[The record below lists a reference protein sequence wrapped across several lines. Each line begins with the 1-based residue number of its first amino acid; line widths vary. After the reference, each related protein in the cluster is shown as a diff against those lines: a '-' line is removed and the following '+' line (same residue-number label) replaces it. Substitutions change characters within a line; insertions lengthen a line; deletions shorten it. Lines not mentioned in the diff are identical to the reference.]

1 MLRAYKFRLYPNAEQ
16 RAAIVSTMGACRF
29 VYNWSLELCK
39 NAHEV
44 GEKRPSAFDLNKRL
58 TVMKQENLW
67 LYDHPNQS
75 LQFAIRHMDA
85 AYQNFFRSFAKK
97 QGVGFPRFKSR
108 KNPVQSYQLIRNYR
122 VDFDANRVKLPK
134 IVAPIRAVIDR
145 RFAGTTKTATV
156 SLTPTGKFFLSVLV
170 DDGAETPEPQGF
182 TSATTIGIDLGITDL
197 VTLSTGEKVGN
208 PKHIRSA
215 EARLA
220 VLQRRLSR
228 KQKGSANRKKAV
240 LRVAKAH
247 EKVANQ
253 RAHFLHNLSLRLVRE
268 NQAIAVEDLNVKGM
282 MANHSLAKSIGD
294 ASWAELVRQLEY
306 KARWAGKTVLKIG
319 RFEPSSKTCSAC
331 GHVID
336 KLPLS
341 ARSWDCPG
349 CGAHHDRDVNAAINI
364 KQIALDTGRNPP
376 GEPVDS
382 RPLGRGMKQEFIC
395 TPLPPLVHKGKRIAR
410 AHVDDWVPD
419 RLWARHEPDRP
430 CACGRLAERPGL
442 TSTSTGSPVRMWTI
456 GDTKNLT
463 G

>member
-1 MLRAYKFRLYPNAEQ
+1 MLRAYKFRLYPNVEQ

-29 VYNWSLELCK
+29 VYNWALEQCK
-39 NAHEV
+39 NARET
-44 GEKRPSAFDLNKRL
+44 GEKKPSAFDLNKRL
-58 TVMKQENLW
+58 TVMKQENTW

-85 AYQNFFRSFAKK
+85 AYQNFFRSCAKK

-108 KNPVQSYQLIRNYR
+108 KNPLQTYQVISGYAI
-122 VDFDANRVKLPK
+122 DFDAGRVKLPK
-134 IVAPIRAVIDR
+134 IPTPIKAVPDR
-145 RFAGTTKTATV
+145 RFSGTMKTATV
-156 SLTPTGKFFLSVLV
+156 GMTSTGKFFISVLV
-170 DDGAETPEPQGF
+170 DDGTEIPEPQGF

-197 VTLSTGEKVGN
+197 VTLSNGEKVEN
-208 PKHIRSA
+208 PKHIRNA
-215 EARLA
+215 ELRLA

-247 EKVANQ
+247 EKIANQ
-253 RAHFLHNLSLRLVRE
+253 RAHFLHNLSFRLVRE

-331 GHVID
+331 GHIID

-341 ARSWDCPG
+341 VRSWDCPA
-349 CGAHHDRDVNAAINI
+349 CGAHHDRDINAAINI
-364 KQIALDTGRNPP
+364 KQIALGTGRNPP

-382 RPLGRGMKQEFIC
+382 RPMGRGMNQEPNNATRNI
-395 TPLPPLVHKGKRIAR
+395 PSGVAP
-410 AHVDDWVPD
+410 
-419 RLWARHEPDRP
+419 
-430 CACGRLAERPGL
+430 
-442 TSTSTGSPVRMWTI
+442 
-456 GDTKNLT
+456 
-463 G
+463 

>member
-1 MLRAYKFRLYPNAEQ
+1 MLRAYKFRLYPNTEQ

-29 VYNWSLELCK
+29 VYNWALEQCK
-39 NAHEV
+39 NARDA
-44 GEKRPSAFDLNKRL
+44 GEKKPSAFDLNKRL

-85 AYQNFFRSFAKK
+85 AYQNFFRSCAKK

-108 KNPVQSYQLIRNYR
+108 KNPVQSYQMISGYS
-122 VDFDANRVKLPK
+122 VDFDINRVKLSK
-134 IVAPIRAVIDR
+134 ISTPIRAVIDR
-145 RFAGTTKTATV
+145 QFSGVMKTATV
-156 SLTPTGKFFLSVLV
+156 SMTSTGKFFISVLV
-170 DDGAETPEPQGF
+170 DDGTEIPEPQGF
-182 TSATTIGIDLGITDL
+182 TTATTVGVDLGITDL
-197 VTLSTGEKVGN
+197 IALSTGKKVAN
-208 PKHIRSA
+208 PKFIRNA
-215 EARLA
+215 EVRLA

-228 KQKGSANRKKAV
+228 KRRGSSNRKKAV

-268 NQAIAVEDLNVKGM
+268 NQAIALEDLNVKGM

-294 ASWAELVRQLEY
+294 ASWSELVRQLDY

-319 RFEPSSKTCSAC
+319 RFEPSSKRCSAC
-331 GHVID
+331 GHTVD

-341 ARSWDCPG
+341 VRSWTCPV
-349 CGAHHDRDVNAAINI
+349 CGAQHDRDINAAINI

-382 RPLGRGMKQEFIC
+382 RPMGRGMKQEPIS
-395 TPLPPLVHKGKRIAR
+395 V
-410 AHVDDWVPD
+410 
-419 RLWARHEPDRP
+419 
-430 CACGRLAERPGL
+430 
-442 TSTSTGSPVRMWTI
+442 
-456 GDTKNLT
+456 
-463 G
+463 